1 MFCDFVFTFCV
12 FDSTVV
18 IGCLVG
24 LVWLGSLVL
33 LFVVWGFLFCVFF
46 GLGFVCVL
54 TGLVLVDCGCG
65 ALK

>member
-1 MFCDFVFTFCV
+1 M
-12 FDSTVV
+12 

-54 TGLVLVDCGCG
+54 AGLVLVDCGCG